1 MIKEKI
7 KILNKEKK
15 SAEEITLKIKTLE
28 YSAIKMKANN
38 PALNSTLKPDTS
50 SASPS
55 GKSKGARFV
64 SAKIEMIHGN
74 KIGKKII
81 LAIELIVW
89 RLEKENEFL
98 KRQTVIIKKIILTSY
113 EIIWANL
120 RILPRRAY
128 LELDVQ
134 PAIIIK

>member
-1 MIKEKI
+1 M
-7 KILNKEKK
+7 LNREKK

-28 YSAIKMKANN
+28 YSAIKIKANN

-55 GKSKGARFV
+55 GRSNGARFV
-64 SAKIEMIHGN
+64 SARIEIIHGN
-74 KIGKKII
+74 KIGKKMI

-113 EIIWANL
+113 EIIWASL
-120 RILPRRAY
+120 RILPKRAY

-134 PAIIIK
+134 PAMIIK